1 LDKQKK
7 QAVALVFVVLAAL
20 RCQAAMAA
28 PPTEYEVKAAF
39 IHNIAKFVE
48 WPAVPPSVRSAK
60 LCVLGQNPFG
70 EALGVLQ
77 GKPVGRLNWE
87 IVPLDGS
94 VSLKE
99 CRVLF
104 ISASE
109 RGNLGRILESIA
121 NHPVLT
127 MGDSEGYA
135 EQGVMVNFYLEQS
148 KVRFEI
154 NQEAANR
161 AGLKISSQL
170 LKLARIVRPAGGRP

>member
-1 LDKQKK
+1 M
-7 QAVALVFVVLAAL
+7 AAL
-20 RCQAAMAA
+20 SCAGVMAA

-48 WPAVPPSVRSAK
+48 WPAVPSSVRSAK

-87 IVPLDGS
+87 IVLLDRS
-94 VSLKE
+94 ASLKE

-104 ISASE
+104 ITASE

-121 NHPVLT
+121 THPVLT

-135 EQGVMVNFYLEQS
+135 EHGVMVNFYMEAS
-148 KVRFEI
+148 RVRFEI
-154 NQEAANR
+154 NRQAAAR
-161 AGLKISSQL
+161 ARLDFSSQL
-170 LKLARIVRPAGGRP
+170 LKLARIVPPAGGMQ